1 MCTILLLD
9 SGVNM
14 KELYHY
20 LVENGY
26 GAIWEDKKL
35 FLYHISN
42 AEIFN
47 LVRGL
52 NFAGNYEIVLV
63 KIGKYEIREC

>member
-1 MCTILLLD
+1 MMLLLD

-14 KELYHY
+14 KELYDY
-20 LVENGY
+20 LKAQGY
-26 GAIWEDKKL
+26 DVVWEDKKI
-35 FLYHISN
+35 FLYYVSN
-42 AEIFN
+42 AEIFI

-63 KIGKYEIREC
+63 EIGKYEIREC

>member
-1 MCTILLLD
+1 MD

-14 KELYHY
+14 KELYDY
-20 LVENGY
+20 LKALGY
-26 GAIWEDKKL
+26 DAVWEDKKI
-35 FLYHISN
+35 FLYYVSN

-52 NFAGNYEIVLV
+52 NFTGNYEIVLV
-63 KIGKYEIREC
+63 EIGKYEIREC